1 MKYQPENVADKLF
14 AEIQEKQYR
23 ARAWDRKKHW
33 AKDSTYSIW
42 ERIGIIA
49 GCMIFAIAVICGV
62 ILNAD
67 TIDKF
72 PSWFNSLT
80 WVENL
85 FWELPVLALGLWWV
99 IKRSGK

>member
-1 MKYQPENVADKLF
+1 MTKINTSFEDISASEAEKLTLAKFREIHDKDDPRETFKLIF
-14 AEIQEKQYR
+14 FLSLSLIL
-23 ARAWDRKKHW
+23 
-33 AKDSTYSIW
+33 SIT
-42 ERIGIIA
+42 GV
-49 GCMIFAIAVICGV
+49 CV
-62 ILNAD
+62 ILLNVD
-67 TIDKF
+67 FFDGF